1 MKIHVHHTE
10 AASGLPTLSVGQVH
24 RLLDEAL
31 GLHGQLEPFTPKRY
45 NALVHDCTT
54 VADVSRRVREALGVM
69 QDTAPA
75 PWVWAVIAATER
87 YRRRV
92 RFMPSSISLEGAL

>member
-10 AASGLPTLSVGQVH
+10 HGGLPTLSVGQVH
-24 RLLDEAL
+24 RLLDEAIN
-31 GLHGQLEPFTPKRY
+31 LHGNRPAWTPQRY
-45 NALVHDCTT
+45 SALVHDCAT

-75 PWVWAVIAATER
+75 PWIWAVIAASER

-92 RFMPSSISLEGAL
+92 RLMPSAISLRGAL